1 MDKLLVRL
9 WLPGVALVSRDPTC
23 AQRPRHIRRVRAPT
37 DRQAHSVVA
46 APGRPEIG
54 DKPVSSL
61 SFLFV
66 IAVLSTLSIT
76 SLSAATFPER
86 PIRVVIGSAP
96 GGIFDAVGRIWADK
110 VKQQLKSVIIDHQ
123 PGAGSSR
130 AAAAVSNAP
139 ADGYTLFLGGSI
151 TNVINSVARSNLSYD
166 PMGFQP
172 VSLLGSNSYAFVVHP
187 SVPVNS
193 LQELV
198 TYSRQHPAAISY
210 GTTGAGSLNHLT
222 GELFK
227 SVAKAADIAH
237 VPYRGAG
244 PAFADLLS
252 GQIPLAVVSFM
263 GQIMDFHRFG
273 KIRVLAVTSPQRLH
287 FASEIPTTA
296 EVGLASVN
304 TQQFVGLFAPP
315 NTPRALVDEIA
326 RATKVAVA
334 SQDYRDRFAAAGFEA
349 FPDASPEKMDQVNKQ
364 LYETWAPVIKSIGLK
379 LD

>member
-1 MDKLLVRL
+1 MIKHD
-9 WLPGVALVSRDPTC
+9 
-23 AQRPRHIRRVRAPT
+23 
-37 DRQAHSVVA
+37 VVA
-46 APGRPEIG
+46 PPERQEIG
-54 DKPVSSL
+54 GLAEARL
-61 SFLFV
+61 SFFFCL
-66 IAVLSTLSIT
+66 ALLATLSIT
-76 SLSAATFPER
+76 SLWAETFPER
-86 PIRVVIGSAP
+86 PIRVVIGAAP
-96 GGIFDAVGRIWADK
+96 GGIYDAIGRIWAEK
-110 VKQQLKSVIIDHQ
+110 VKAELKSVIIDNQ

-139 ADGYTLFLGGSI
+139 PDGYTLFLGGSI
-151 TNVINSVARSNLSYD
+151 TNVINAVARSNLLYD
-166 PMGFQP
+166 PMGFEP

-193 LQELV
+193 LRELV

-210 GTTGAGSLNHLT
+210 GTPGAGSLNHLT

-227 SVAKAADIAH
+227 NVTKAADIAH

-263 GQIMDFHRFG
+263 AQMMEFHRSG
-273 KIRVLAVTSPQRLH
+273 KIRVLAVTSPHRLD
-287 FASEIPTTA
+287 FAPEIPTTA

-315 NTPRALVDEIA
+315 KTPRALINEIA
-326 RATKVAVA
+326 RATQVAVA
-334 SQDYRDRFAAAGFEA
+334 TQDYRDRFAAAGFQA
-349 FPDASPEKMDQVNKQ
+349 FLDASPEKMDQVNKQ
-364 LYETWAPVIKSIGLK
+364 LNETWAPVIKSIGLK